1 METII
6 RWFDRGHG
14 MNRRDDSKDWW
25 GIAPFIGL
33 HLACAAVFWVGFS
46 TLALWVAIASYVLRT
61 FAISAFFHRG
71 LAHRAFRSGR
81 VTQFVFAFV
90 ATTATQRGPLWWVAH
105 HRRHH
110 AYADTSRDPHAAARG
125 LWWSHMGW
133 FLCRSAFDTRLERV
147 SDLARYPELRWLN
160 RFDLLPPVIYGLGLF
175 GLGESLAAADF
186 DTTGWQLLVWG
197 YVLPTVALLHATCLV
212 NSIGHRWGA
221 RSFAT
226 RDGSRNNLLLALLTL
241 GEGWHN
247 NHHRYA
253 GSARLGLYWW
263 QFDPTYL
270 VLRAMRRLGLVHD
283 LKTARPAAVDPAP
296 TPCA

>member
-6 RWFDRGHG
+6 RLFDRGHAMVG
-14 MNRRDDSKDWW
+14 PDEGKDWW

-33 HLACAAVFWVGFS
+33 HLACAAVLWVGFS
-46 TLALWVAIASYVLRT
+46 TLALWVGIASYLLRT
-61 FAISAFFHRG
+61 FAISGFYHRG

-81 VTQFVFAFV
+81 ITQFVFAFV

-105 HRRHH
+105 HRGHH

-133 FLCRSAFDTRLERV
+133 FLSRSAFDTRLERV
-147 SDLARYPELRWLN
+147 SDLARYPELRMLN
-160 RFDLLPPVIYGLGLF
+160 RFDLVPPILYGLGMF
-175 GLGESLAAADF
+175 ALGESLGAARV

-212 NSIGHRWGA
+212 NSLGHRCGA

-226 RDGSRNNLLLALLTL
+226 RDESRNNWWLALLTL

-253 GSARLGLYWW
+253 ASARLGLRWW
-263 QFDPTYL
+263 QLDPTYL
-270 VLRAMRRLGLVHD
+270 VLRAMHGIGLIQD
-283 LKTARPAAVDPAP
+283 LKTARAATDHARPA
-296 TPCA
+296 CG